1 MARKVEA
8 PTAVTVRA
16 SVVGKSLEKTNMNS
30 IAILEA
36 VNTSY
41 VPFNGQQI
49 LTAMAAGVAYVAMKP
64 IVENLGMSWGTQQ
77 QKLMKQL
84 DKFNCIHMNMVAAD
98 GKLRKLLCLPLKKL
112 NGWLFSINPEKVRAD
127 IRDKLIQYQEE
138 CFSVLHDY
146 WTKGHVVNPR
156 KAKKA
161 LPGKITT
168 EQQEAIKQLVMS
180 RGQSLPKEKQAKAM
194 ITMWSSLKSHFGCSY
209 KEISE
214 EQFTEALSLAA
225 RVPLEG
231 EFIGKQEKK
240 TNELSAKEANSL
252 VWLWDYAN
260 RSQALFR
267 ELYPALKQI
276 QSNYSGRCHDCG
288 YEFSRIIDIAR
299 DVLINHSR
307 DVNINEPDGPTNL
320 SAWMRLKNKE
330 LPPSVHN
337 Y

>member
-1 MARKVEA
+1 MKSIA
-8 PTAVTVRA
+8 TAVSTI
-16 SVVGKSLEKTNMNS
+16 N
-30 IAILEA
+30 
-36 VNTSY
+36 
-41 VPFNGQQI
+41 VPFHGAELYVVNHNGEPY
-49 LTAMAAGVAYVAMKP
+49 TPMKP
-64 IVENLGMSWGTQQ
+64 IVEGMGMDWASQFT
-77 QKLMKQL
+77 KMKQRFKTSIVKITMQL
-84 DKFNCIHMNMVAAD
+84 PGDEQRREIICLA
-98 GKLRKLLCLPLKKL
+98 LRKLA
-112 NGWLFSINPEKVRAD
+112 GWLQTISPNKVRHE
-127 IRDKLIQYQEE
+127 IRDKVIQYQEE
-138 CFSVLHDY
+138 CDDVLYEY
-146 WTKGHVVNPR
+146 WAKGHVVNPR

-214 EQFTEALSLAA
+214 QQFTEALSLAA

-231 EFIGKQEKK
+231 EFIGKQERKV
-240 TNELSAKEANSL
+240 NELSAKEANSL

-276 QSNYSGRCHDCG
+276 QSNYSGRCYNYGH
-288 YEFSRIIDIAR
+288 EFSYVIGMAR
-299 DVLINHSR
+299 DVLINHTR
-307 DVNINEPDGPTNL
+307 DVDINEPDGPTNL
-320 SAWMRLKNKE
+320 SAWIRLKNKE
-330 LPPSVHN
+330 LPPSVHL

>member
-1 MARKVEA
+1 M
-8 PTAVTVRA
+8 T
-16 SVVGKSLEKTNMNS
+16 SVAIAEHTINVPFHGTNLFLVS
-30 IAILEA
+30 INNEP
-36 VNTSY
+36 Y
-41 VPFNGQQI
+41 VP
-49 LTAMAAGVAYVAMKP
+49 MKP
-64 IVENLGMSWGTQQ
+64 VVEGMGMVWAAQFV
-77 QKLMKQL
+77 KLKQRFAKGISEIEIPSAGGKQL
-84 DKFNCIHMNMVAAD
+84 MICLAFRKFAA
-98 GKLRKLLCLPLKKL
+98 CLS
-112 NGWLFSINPEKVRAD
+112 SIQPNKVRPE
-127 IRDKLIQYQEE
+127 IRDNVIQYQEE
-138 CFSVLHDY
+138 CDDVLYEY

-161 LPGKITT
+161 LQGKITT

-231 EFIGKQEKK
+231 EFIGKQERKV
-240 TNELSAKEANSL
+240 NELSAKEANSL

-276 QSNYSGRCHDCG
+276 QSNYSGRCYDYGH
-288 YEFSRIIDIAR
+288 EFSYVIGMAR
-299 DVLINHSR
+299 DVLINRTR
-307 DVNINEPDGPTNL
+307 DVDINEPDGPTNL

>member
-1 MARKVEA
+1 MKSIA
-8 PTAVTVRA
+8 TAVSTI
-16 SVVGKSLEKTNMNS
+16 N
-30 IAILEA
+30 
-36 VNTSY
+36 
-41 VPFNGQQI
+41 VPFHGAELYVVNHNGEP
-49 LTAMAAGVAYVAMKP
+49 YPPMKP
-64 IVENLGMSWGTQQ
+64 IVEGMGMTWQSQHR
-77 QKLMKQL
+77 KLMERFKTCIIEMMIQL
-84 DKFNCIHMNMVAAD
+84 PGDTQRRLVICLA
-98 GKLRKLLCLPLKKL
+98 LRKLA
-112 NGWLFSINPEKVRAD
+112 GWLQTISPNKVRPE
-127 IRDKLIQYQEE
+127 IRDKVIQYQEE
-138 CFSVLHDY
+138 CDDVLYEY

-214 EQFTEALSLAA
+214 EQFTEALLLAA

-276 QSNYSGRCHDCG
+276 QSNYSGRCYDYGH
-288 YEFSRIIDIAR
+288 EFSYVIGMAR
-299 DVLINHSR
+299 DVLINHTR
-307 DVNINEPDGPTNL
+307 DVDINEPDGPTNL

>member
-1 MARKVEA
+1 
-8 PTAVTVRA
+8 
-16 SVVGKSLEKTNMNS
+16 MNS

-49 LTAMAAGVAYVAMKP
+49 ITAMAAGVAYVAMKP
-64 IVENLGMSWGTQQ
+64 IVENLGMSWSTQQ
-77 QKLMKQL
+77 TKLMKQIS
-84 DKFNCIHMNMVAAD
+84 KFNCVHMNMVAAD

-112 NGWLFSINPEKVRAD
+112 NGWLFSINPEKVRDD

-138 CFSVLHDY
+138 CFTVLHDY
-146 WTKGHVVNPR
+146 WTKGKAENARKKTSVDDRTPLRDAVNMLVS
-156 KAKKA
+156 KKH
-161 LPGKITT
+161 LMYP
-168 EQQEAIKQLVMS
+168 EAY
-180 RGQSLPKEKQAKAM
+180 AM
-194 ITMWSSLKSHFGCSY
+194 IHQRFNVES
-209 KEISE
+209 IE
-214 EQFTEALSLAA
+214 ELDASQIPQAVEYIH
-225 RVPLEG
+225 RVVLEG

-267 ELYPALKQI
+267 ELYPAMKQI
-276 QSNYSGRCHDCG
+276 QSNYSGKCYDYGH
-288 YEFSRIIDIAR
+288 EFSYIIGMAR
-299 DVLINHSR
+299 DVLINHTR
-307 DVNINEPDGPTNL
+307 DVDINEPDGPTNL

-330 LPPSVHN
+330 LPPSLHH

>member
-1 MARKVEA
+1 MKSIA
-8 PTAVTVRA
+8 TAVSTI
-16 SVVGKSLEKTNMNS
+16 N
-30 IAILEA
+30 
-36 VNTSY
+36 
-41 VPFNGQQI
+41 VPFHGAELYVVNHNGEPY
-49 LTAMAAGVAYVAMKP
+49 TPMKP
-64 IVENLGMSWGTQQ
+64 IVEGMGMDWASQFT
-77 QKLMKQL
+77 KIKQRFKTSVVKITMQL
-84 DKFNCIHMNMVAAD
+84 PGDEQCREIICLA
-98 GKLRKLLCLPLKKL
+98 LRKLA
-112 NGWLFSINPEKVRAD
+112 GWLQTISPNKVRPE
-127 IRDKLIQYQEE
+127 IRDKVIQYQEE
-138 CFSVLHDY
+138 CDDVLYEY

-180 RGQSLPKEKQAKAM
+180 RGHSLPKEKQAKAM

-231 EFIGKQEKK
+231 EFIGKQERKV
-240 TNELSAKEANSL
+240 NELSAKEANSL

-288 YEFSRIIDIAR
+288 YEFSRIIDMAR
-299 DVLINHSR
+299 DVLINHTR
-307 DVNINEPDGPTNL
+307 DVDINEPDGPTNL

>member
-1 MARKVEA
+1 M
-8 PTAVTVRA
+8 T
-16 SVVGKSLEKTNMNS
+16 S

-49 LTAMAAGVAYVAMKP
+49 ITAVAAGVTYVAMRQ
-64 IVENLGMSWGTQQ
+64 IVENIGIDWTGQSV
-77 QKLMKQL
+77 KLRKMK
-84 DKFNCIHMNMVAAD
+84 DKFNCRDISMVAAD

-138 CFSVLHDY
+138 CFTVLYDY
-146 WTKGHVVNPR
+146 WTKGKAENPR
-156 KAKKA
+156 KKTSVDERTPLRDAVNMLVSKKH
-161 LPGKITT
+161 LMYP
-168 EQQEAIKQLVMS
+168 EAY
-180 RGQSLPKEKQAKAM
+180 AM
-194 ITMWSSLKSHFGCSY
+194 IHQRFNVES
-209 KEISE
+209 IE
-214 EQFTEALSLAA
+214 ELEASQIPLAVEYIH
-225 RVPLEG
+225 RVVLEG

-240 TNELSAKEANSL
+240 TNDLSAKEANSL

-267 ELYPALKQI
+267 ELYPAMKQI
-276 QSNYSGRCHDCG
+276 QSNYSGKCYDYGH
-288 YEFSRIIDIAR
+288 EFSYIIGMAR
-299 DVLINHSR
+299 DVLINHTR
-307 DVNINEPDGPTNL
+307 DVDINEPDGPTNL

>member
-1 MARKVEA
+1 M
-8 PTAVTVRA
+8 T
-16 SVVGKSLEKTNMNS
+16 S

-49 LTAMAAGVAYVAMKP
+49 ITAVAAGVTYVAMRQ
-64 IVENLGMSWGTQQ
+64 IVENIGIDWTGQFV
-77 QKLMKQL
+77 KLRKMK
-84 DKFNCIHMNMVAAD
+84 DKFNCRDISMVAAD

-138 CFSVLHDY
+138 CFTVLYDY
-146 WTKGHVVNPR
+146 WTKGKAENPR
-156 KAKKA
+156 KKTSVDERTPLRDAVNMLVSKKH
-161 LPGKITT
+161 LMYP
-168 EQQEAIKQLVMS
+168 EAY
-180 RGQSLPKEKQAKAM
+180 AM
-194 ITMWSSLKSHFGCSY
+194 IHQRFNVES
-209 KEISE
+209 IE
-214 EQFTEALSLAA
+214 ELEASQIPLAVEYIH
-225 RVPLEG
+225 RVVLEG

-267 ELYPALKQI
+267 ELYPAMKQI
-276 QSNYSGRCHDCG
+276 QSNYSGKCYDYGH
-288 YEFSRIIDIAR
+288 EFSYIIGMAR
-299 DVLINHSR
+299 DVLINHTR
-307 DVNINEPDGPTNL
+307 DVDINEPDGPTNL
-320 SAWMRLKNKE
+320 SAWMRLKDKE
-330 LPPSVHN
+330 LPPSLHR